1 MLRNPDAPLAMQE
14 LATGALTIGLVNLM
28 PAAARASTAAQ
39 FASLLPAAAHL
50 RHFTLADIPAILAT
64 RLDGLIVTGAEPAAA
79 AMANEPCYPAIA
91 ALADWAAGN
100 TAGVIFS
107 CLAAHAAVQ
116 HLDGLHRE
124 KLPAKLSGVFTCQ
137 KATPHPLTAG
147 LPETFPVPHSR
158 HNTLAEPELA
168 AHGYTILSRAPR
180 LGADAFLKPHGDSLF
195 LFLQGHP
202 EYTPDRLP
210 AEYLRDLRRHRAGQ
224 TATLPSP
231 PENVFDDSAL
241 AELATTPDP
250 KRLRPGAA
258 TWRPAAT
265 ALFTA
270 WLTHLAAAKA
280 ARS

>member
-1 MLRNPDAPLAMQE
+1 MLRSPDAPPAMQE

-28 PAAARASTAAQ
+28 PAAARATTAAQ
-39 FASLLPAAAHL
+39 FAGLLPASHL
-50 RHFTLADIPAILAT
+50 RHFTLADVPDLLT
-64 RLDGLIVTGAEPAAA
+64 NKLDGLIITGAEPAAT
-79 AMANEPCYPAIA
+79 AMADEPCYPAIA
-91 ALADWAAGN
+91 ALADWAAAN

-116 HLDGLHRE
+116 HLDGLHRH

-147 LPETFPVPHSR
+147 LPEDFPVPHSR
-158 HNTLAEPELA
+158 HNTLAEPELLG
-168 AHGYTILSRAPR
+168 HGYTILSRAPR
-180 LGADAFLKPHGDSLF
+180 LGADAFVKPHGDSLF

-224 TATLPSP
+224 TPTPPAP
-231 PENVFDDSAL
+231 PENVFDETTL
-241 AELATTPDP
+241 AELAATPDL

-258 TWRPAAT
+258 IWRPAAT
-265 ALFTA
+265 TLFTA
-270 WLTHLAAAKA
+270 WLSHLATAKA
-280 ARS
+280 NRL